1 MKKISNTQ
9 LAAKKIVEKYKNLSK
24 KKTYIPFNT
33 SDIADA
39 ETVDYNNN
47 ANITDLNDIVSNK
60 NTRAQIAAKKC
71 QKIQKFSKE
80 KTIPKTSQK
89 TEDNV
94 VFFKKVLVHPRNRL
108 AKKTKDDVKFVR
120 QVPLHPR
127 ERLK

>member
-24 KKTYIPFNT
+24 KKTYIPFNI

-47 ANITDLNDIVSNK
+47 TNITDLNDIVSNK

-71 QKIQKFSKE
+71 QKIQKFSEE
-80 KTIPKTSQK
+80 KPPKK
-89 TEDNV
+89 LKIMLY
-94 VFFKKVLVHPRNRL
+94 FFKNYLFIPGIDWL
-108 AKKTKDDVKFVR
+108 KKQKMM
-120 QVPLHPR
+120 LN
-127 ERLK
+127 L